1 MDMLTFRLGSQNTEI
16 PPAVLNENICPAEKC
31 MIVWDEVAAFK
42 YQEGDG
48 DLLYEM
54 IELYLMEGPKQLSEL
69 TRFQAEGK
77 LIALADTA
85 HAIKGTTAIFYADTA
100 KACAVRLEQTARSN
114 QPADFRGMIEALVK
128 AVKNLIKN
136 LQDAKNTKNQ
146 CC

>member
-1 MDMLTFRLGSQNTEI
+1 
-16 PPAVLNENICPAEKC
+16 
-31 MIVWDEVAAFK
+31 
-42 YQEGDG
+42 
-48 DLLYEM
+48 
-54 IELYLMEGPKQLSEL
+54 MEGPKQLGEL
-69 TRFQAEGK
+69 TRFQEEGN

-85 HAIKGTTAIFYADTA
+85 HAIKGTTVIFYADTA
-100 KACAVRLEQTARSN
+100 KACVDRLEQTARSN

>member
-1 MDMLTFRLGSQNTEI
+1 MDCQ
-16 PPAVLNENICPAEKC
+16 
-31 MIVWDEVAAFK
+31 
-42 YQEGDG
+42 G

-69 TRFQAEGK
+69 TRFQAEGN

-85 HAIKGTTAIFYADTA
+85 HAIKGTTAIVYADTA

-114 QPADFRGMIEALVK
+114 QPADFRGMIDALVK

-136 LQDAKNTKNQ
+136 LQDAKNIKDHG
-146 CC
+146 C